1 LPLSVPVPGL
11 HSSYRRS
18 GQFPST
24 IVGAASLRVPLYYE
38 SRKRAVK
45 LDYRHSFMRSIAKQF
60 FRHVIPSVIRPLH
73 ILWNEMI
80 GFLFLVF
87 AVVPIPR
94 TWKTWR
100 QYEQTGE
107 GLFSVAL
114 SVVFIL
120 IMAGFG
126 IGSFRRARKISHS

>member
-1 LPLSVPVPGL
+1 LS
-11 HSSYRRS
+11 
-18 GQFPST
+18 
-24 IVGAASLRVPLYYE
+24 GALSRRVPLYYE

-45 LDYRHSFMRSIAKQF
+45 PGYGRLFMRFIAQQF
-60 FRHVIPSVIRPLH
+60 LRHVIPSIIRPLH

-87 AVVPIPR
+87 AAVPIPR
-94 TWKTWR
+94 TWKAWR

-107 GLFSVAL
+107 GLFNVAL

>member
-1 LPLSVPVPGL
+1 M
-11 HSSYRRS
+11 
-18 GQFPST
+18 
-24 IVGAASLRVPLYYE
+24 PLYYE

-45 LDYRHSFMRSIAKQF
+45 LDYRYFFMRFIAKQF
-60 FRHVIPSVIRPLH
+60 FRHVIPSIIRPLH

-87 AVVPIPR
+87 AAVPIPR
-94 TWKTWR
+94 TWRTWR

-107 GLFSVAL
+107 GLFNVAL

-126 IGSFRRARKISHS
+126 IGSFRRARKISRS

>member
-1 LPLSVPVPGL
+1 LS
-11 HSSYRRS
+11 
-18 GQFPST
+18 
-24 IVGAASLRVPLYYE
+24 GALSRRVPLYYE

-45 LDYRHSFMRSIAKQF
+45 PGYRHSFMRFIAKQF
-60 FRHVIPSVIRPLH
+60 FRHVIPSIIRPLH

-94 TWKTWR
+94 TWRTWR
-100 QYEQTGE
+100 EYQQTGE
-107 GLFSVAL
+107 GLFNIAL

-126 IGSFRRARKISHS
+126 IGSFRRARKISRS